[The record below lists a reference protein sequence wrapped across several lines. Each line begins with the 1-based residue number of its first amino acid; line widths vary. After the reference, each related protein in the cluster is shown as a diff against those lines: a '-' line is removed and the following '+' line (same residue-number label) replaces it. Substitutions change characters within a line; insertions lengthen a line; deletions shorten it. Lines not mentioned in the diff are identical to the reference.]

1 MEVPLQL
8 SNCQVVPNQE
18 HPQTLTEDAH
28 AGLHAHELP
37 ESSTGF
43 VSCFA
48 SDDAIML
55 VWIAGRSRA
64 LP

>member
-1 MEVPLQL
+1 MQL

-18 HPQTLTEDAH
+18 DPQTLTEDALV
-28 AGLHAHELP
+28 GLHAHEHP
-37 ESSTGF
+37 ESSAGLF
-43 VSCFA
+43 SCFG
-48 SDDAIML
+48 SDDARML